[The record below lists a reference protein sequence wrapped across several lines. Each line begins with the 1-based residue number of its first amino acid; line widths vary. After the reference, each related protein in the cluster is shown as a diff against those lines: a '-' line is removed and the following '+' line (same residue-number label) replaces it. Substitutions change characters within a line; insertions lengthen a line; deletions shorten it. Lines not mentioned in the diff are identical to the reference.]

1 MGIPMTYIS
10 GNTGTYQS
18 GTFNKGTI
26 ALNLNPTSL
35 GSGNNWYNGVDVTAT
50 QYLIYS
56 DTYTTGIASQANSK
70 PTAWTTPDLSDT
82 SLLNLI
88 NTLPDRVGLLPFTSL
103 PLALQWLNATN
114 EYFLIKTNFE
124 NIVTS
129 GLVLNLDAGWYN
141 SYSGTTT
148 WFDRSGS
155 GNHVTL
161 RNGPTFD
168 SSSQGSIVFDGAD
181 DYAGNDSP
189 TLPTGNVSV
198 TICAWVYL
206 LSVQTTGS
214 SWQGIAGWGNRG
226 TSQSALL
233 DMNNGKLAFS
243 TWGGVGSEDLISTY
257 DVPLKTWKF
266 IVGSINNKNIKLYAD
281 GIKVLDSSISSTPN
295 VASTALRIATT
306 DYPGRLLNTEV
317 ASVQIYNKE
326 LTDQE
331 ILQNYNAQKSR
342 FGIYDTVQSGLTYSY
357 DAGNYLS
364 YPRSGTTWNN
374 MSNSSNNGT
383 LINGPTF
390 ITGATPS
397 IQFDG
402 TNDYVSAGNGRT
414 LNNMTFQMSVK
425 VNSNAGGYKGFGGA
439 VGSNGSDYDSGFN
452 IDMQNNS
459 TSAFDKCSI
468 EGGFLVVGG
477 GTNFMTSSVP
487 FGTWKNICFT
497 VSPTYVQFYLDG
509 VKQFGTNRLNNGSS
523 TIGMNSLVIGA
534 RPYSLP
540 NTSIS
545 ANIRD
550 VMIYDRALSDSEVV
564 QNFESSRSK
573 NIGLTGYTTSGLT
586 LNLDAGNYASY
597 PTTGTKWV
605 DISGNYYNGT
615 LTNGAVWSNTSGG
628 TITFDGVDDYIN
640 IPNGFTNTL
649 KGKQYWTA
657 SIWVKVSS
665 WGSNNDAYPVLVSI
679 GANQGQ
685 YSELYLE
692 IGSANQYYMAYAGDF
707 ASGSLTTNLN
717 QIYNL
722 VYMKD
727 GSSFKLY
734 SNGVLIDTQTGK
746 NSVSSVD
753 GDLWIGRF
761 KTGDYE
767 LNGNI
772 YNFTMYDRAL
782 SSSEILQN
790 YNALKGRFGL

>member
-1 MGIPMTYIS
+1 MGTPMTYIS

-88 NTLPDRVGLLPFTSL
+88 NTLPDRVGLSPFTSL
-103 PLALQWLNATN
+103 PLALQWLQITN

-129 GLVLNLDAGWYN
+129 GLILNLDAGWYN

-148 WFDRSGS
+148 WFDIKG
-155 GNHVTL
+155 GYNGTL
-161 RNGPTFD
+161 VNGPTFI
-168 SSSQGSIVFDGAD
+168 SSSQGSIVFDGTN
-181 DYAGNDSP
+181 DYGRSVNIG
-189 TLPTGNVSV
+189 LTGN
-198 TICAWVYL
+198 IP
-206 LSVQTTGS
+206 LSFAFWGKVLTNPSADGGMVLYGT
-214 SWQGIAGWGNRG
+214 QG
-226 TSQSALL
+226 SALQVAGIYYRNSDNYVRFTSWGADGTDYSTGFL
-233 DMNNGKLAFS
+233 KDFNVWHHWGLVYNG
-243 TWGGVGSEDLISTY
+243 TTVLIYRDGIPDPNGPQTR
-257 DVPLKTWKF
+257 
-266 IVGSINNKNIKLYAD
+266 SINFT
-281 GIKVLDSSISSTPN
+281 SST
-295 VASTALRIATT
+295 LEYGGATSNNS
-306 DYPGRLLNTEV
+306 YLNQNI
-317 ASVQIYNKE
+317 SNIQLYNKALSAPE
-326 LTDQE
+326 V
-331 ILQNYNAQKSR
+331 LQNYNAQKSR
-342 FGIYDTVQSGLTYSY
+342 FGFYDFIQSGLTYSY

-364 YPRSGTTWNN
+364 YPRSGTTWSN
-374 MSNSSNNGT
+374 MSNGSNNGT
-383 LINGPTF
+383 LTNGPVWSSNSGGT
-390 ITGATPS
+390 IT
-397 IQFDG
+397 FDG
-402 TNDYVSAGNGRT
+402 SDDYVAAGNGKT
-414 LNNMTFQMSVK
+414 LNNMTVQMSVS
-425 VNSNAGGYKGFGGA
+425 VLSNAGGYKGFVGA
-439 VGSNGSDYDSGFN
+439 VGSGNDFDTGFN
-452 IDMQNNS
+452 IDMQGGS
-459 TSAFDKCSI
+459 TVSFSKCSI
-468 EGGFLVVGG
+468 EGGFLRVGG

-487 FGTWKNICFT
+487 FGQWKNICFT
-497 VSPTYVQFYLDG
+497 ISPTYIQFYLDG

-540 NTSIS
+540 NTSIN

-550 VMIYDRALSDSEVV
+550 VIIYDRALSDSEVV
-564 QNFESSRSK
+564 QNFEASRK
-573 NIGLTGYTTSGLT
+573 NNVGLTGYTTNGLV

-605 DISGNYYNGT
+605 DTSGNYNNGT
-615 LTNGAVWSNTSGG
+615 LTNGPVWSNTSGG

-707 ASGSLTTNLN
+707 ASGSFTTNLN

-782 SSSEILQN
+782 SASEILQN

>member
-1 MGIPMTYIS
+1 
-10 GNTGTYQS
+10 
-18 GTFNKGTI
+18 
-26 ALNLNPTSL
+26 
-35 GSGNNWYNGVDVTAT
+35 
-50 QYLIYS
+50 
-56 DTYTTGIASQANSK
+56 
-70 PTAWTTPDLSDT
+70 
-82 SLLNLI
+82 
-88 NTLPDRVGLLPFTSL
+88 
-103 PLALQWLNATN
+103 
-114 EYFLIKTNFE
+114 
-124 NIVTS
+124 
-129 GLVLNLDAGWYN
+129 
-141 SYSGTTT
+141 
-148 WFDRSGS
+148 
-155 GNHVTL
+155 
-161 RNGPTFD
+161 
-168 SSSQGSIVFDGAD
+168 
-181 DYAGNDSP
+181 
-189 TLPTGNVSV
+189 
-198 TICAWVYL
+198 
-206 LSVQTTGS
+206 
-214 SWQGIAGWGNRG
+214 
-226 TSQSALL
+226 
-233 DMNNGKLAFS
+233 
-243 TWGGVGSEDLISTY
+243 
-257 DVPLKTWKF
+257 
-266 IVGSINNKNIKLYAD
+266 
-281 GIKVLDSSISSTPN
+281 
-295 VASTALRIATT
+295 
-306 DYPGRLLNTEV
+306 
-317 ASVQIYNKE
+317 
-326 LTDQE
+326 
-331 ILQNYNAQKSR
+331 
-342 FGIYDTVQSGLTYSY
+342 
-357 DAGNYLS
+357 
-364 YPRSGTTWNN
+364 
-374 MSNSSNNGT
+374 
-383 LINGPTF
+383 
-390 ITGATPS
+390 
-397 IQFDG
+397 
-402 TNDYVSAGNGRT
+402 
-414 LNNMTFQMSVK
+414 MSVK

>member
-1 MGIPMTYIS
+1 MGTPMTYIS

-168 SSSQGSIVFDGAD
+168 SSSQGSIVFDGTD

-189 TLPTGNVSV
+189 TLPTGNVTI
-198 TICAWVYL
+198 TICAWIN
-206 LSVQTTGS
+206 VQTTS
-214 SWQGIAGWGNRG
+214 NTWQGIVGWGN
-226 TSQSALL
+226 TSSSRSALL
-233 DMNNGKLAFS
+233 DMNNGRLAFS

-257 DVPLKTWKF
+257 NVPKNTWKYV
-266 IVGSINNKNIKLYAD
+266 VGSINNKNIKLYAD
-281 GIKVLDSSISSTPN
+281 GIKVLDASISSTPN
-295 VASTALRIATT
+295 VASTTLRIATT
-306 DYPGRLLNTEV
+306 DYPGRLLNTKV

-342 FGIYDTVQSGLTYSY
+342 FGMYDIVQSGLTHSY
-357 DAGNYLS
+357 DSANYLS
-364 YPRSGTTWNN
+364 YPRSGTTWFD
-374 MSNSSNNGT
+374 MTSTGNNGT
-383 LINGPTF
+383 FVNGPTF
-390 ITGATPS
+390 NTGATPS

-402 TNDYVSAGNGRT
+402 ADDYINATNTKFIGSAPSTFEFWMNPSVVTNSSVGECFLQIGTAITNAMRLYFFRDSKFAVAYYGNDFTFNYTAVANTMYHAVFTENGSGLVQLYINGVLVSSGNLTQPNTQGST
-414 LNNMTFQMSVK
+414 YWIGQ
-425 VNSNAGGYKGFGGA
+425 Y
-439 VGSNGSDYDSGFN
+439 SNGNRFN
-452 IDMQNNS
+452 GKLFSHRAYNRV
-459 TSAFDKCSI
+459 
-468 EGGFLVVGG
+468 L
-477 GTNFMTSSVP
+477 SSQE
-487 FGTWKNICFT
+487 I
-497 VSPTYVQFYLDG
+497 
-509 VKQFGTNRLNNGSS
+509 
-523 TIGMNSLVIGA
+523 
-534 RPYSLP
+534 
-540 NTSIS
+540 
-545 ANIRD
+545 
-550 VMIYDRALSDSEVV
+550 V
-564 QNFESSRSK
+564 QNFEAQRQ
-573 NIGLTGYTTSGLT
+573 IYGGTGYVTSGLT

-605 DISGNYYNGT
+605 DISGNYNNGT
-615 LTNGAVWSNTSGG
+615 LTNGPTWSSDSGG
-628 TITFDGVDDYIN
+628 TFSFDGTDDYVIN
-640 IPNGFTNTL
+640 SNFNITPINNELCISLWYRTSNNANEKMLIDLCGITNTSSNRDFFSIR
-649 KGKQYWTA
+649 QNWT
-657 SIWVKVSS
+657 
-665 WGSNNDAYPVLVSI
+665 SNNKISCYFNSTAGFQYVAFPNQVVTNTWNNIVYSKVGNTLNAYLNGVSVATQNVSGNI
-679 GANQGQ
+679 QTIQRYIIAQDNLF
-685 YSELYLE
+685 SSNL
-692 IGSANQYYMAYAGDF
+692 F
-707 ASGSLTTNLN
+707 SGSIANVM
-717 QIYNL
+717 IYNR
-722 VYMKD
+722 
-727 GSSFKLY
+727 G
-734 SNGVLIDTQTGK
+734 
-746 NSVSSVD
+746 
-753 GDLWIGRF
+753 
-761 KTGDYE
+761 
-767 LNGNI
+767 
-772 YNFTMYDRAL
+772 L
-782 SSSEILQN
+782 SASEVLQN